1 MTYARSYATSRRP
14 QKIKKFRRTSNKR
27 KIPKLYFRQNAF
39 RSGANL
45 WPKIKAL
52 ILTTGC
58 LLGAMIMLAGFSL
71 FLVAGYQYLLN
82 VPYFC
87 IKNAES
93 ITIIGQARSHPD
105 TILREMQ
112 IKPGTSL
119 LAVQPLKVEKA
130 LLQQPWIE
138 AAELSRVWPDQVSLV
153 IREHQPVALV
163 KIDKKLYLMNSRG
176 ILFKAME
183 PHDPH
188 EFPVITGLEL
198 EHFQR
203 VGGNMTPLLAKVFDF
218 LELLQ
223 EKDNFL
229 SWQNVAEIHVDGER
243 GFTIYPTDLNIG
255 LNLGFHDYKQ
265 KLANLQKVLP
275 HIKQHGELAKI
286 DRIDLNYPQRVLV
299 RLKQNEHLQP

>member
-1 MTYARSYATSRRP
+1 MTYARSYATSRKP

-27 KIPKLYFRQNAF
+27 KIPKLYFRQNA
-39 RSGANL
+39 RNRPSL

-52 ILTTGC
+52 ILTTSC
-58 LLGAMIMLAGFSL
+58 LVGAMVVLAGFSL
-71 FLVAGYQYLLN
+71 MLVAGYQYLLSM
-82 VPYFC
+82 PYFC
-87 IKNAES
+87 IKDADS
-93 ITIIGQARSHPD
+93 IIIVGQNRSQPEA
-105 TILREMQ
+105 ILREMQ
-112 IKPGTSL
+112 IRPGTSL
-119 LAVQPLKVEKA
+119 LAVQPLKVEQA

-138 AAELSRVWPDQVSLV
+138 AAELSRVWPDRVRLIV
-153 IREHQPVALV
+153 REHQPVALV

-176 ILFKAME
+176 IIFKAME

-203 VGGNMTPLLAKVFDF
+203 VGGNKTPLLAKVFDF
-218 LELLQ
+218 MELLQ
-223 EKDNFL
+223 EKDTFL
-229 SWQNVAEIHVDGER
+229 SWQTVAEIHVDAER

-255 LNLGFHDYKQ
+255 LSLGFRDYKQ

>member
-27 KIPKLYFRQNAF
+27 KIPKLYFRQNA
-39 RSGANL
+39 RSRPSL

-52 ILTTGC
+52 ILTAGC
-58 LLGAMIMLAGFSL
+58 LIGAFTVLAGFSL
-71 FLVAGYQYLLN
+71 VLVAGYQYLLSM
-82 VPYFC
+82 PYFC
-87 IKNAES
+87 IKSAES
-93 ITIIGQARSHPD
+93 ITILGQERSHPEPV
-105 TILREMQ
+105 LREMQ
-112 IKPGTSL
+112 IRPGTSL

-138 AAELSRVWPDQVSLV
+138 AVELSRVWPDQIRLV
-153 IREHQPVALV
+153 IREHQPAALV
-163 KIDKKLYLMNSRG
+163 KIDNRLYLMNSRG

-218 LELLQ
+218 MELLQ

-229 SWQNVAEIHVDGER
+229 SWQTVAEIHVDAER

-286 DRIDLNYPQRVLV
+286 ERIDLNYSQRVLV

>member
-14 QKIKKFRRTSNKR
+14 QKIKRFRRTSNKR
-27 KIPKLYFRQNAF
+27 KIPKLHFRQNAF
-39 RSGANL
+39 RRRANL
-45 WPKIKAL
+45 WPKIKAF

-58 LLGAMIMLAGFSL
+58 LIGAVVVLAGFSL
-71 FLVAGYQYLLN
+71 VLVAGYQYLLTM
-82 VPYFC
+82 PHFC
-87 IKNAES
+87 IKDADG
-93 ITIIGQARSHPD
+93 ITIVGQVRSHPEAV
-105 TILREMQ
+105 LREMH
-112 IKPGTSL
+112 IKPGISL
-119 LAVQPLKVEKA
+119 LAVQPLKIEKA

-138 AAELSRVWPDQVSLV
+138 HAELSRVWPDQIRVV
-153 IREHQPVALV
+153 VREHQPVALV
-163 KIDKKLYLMNSRG
+163 KIDKKLYLMNNRG

-203 VGGNMTPLLAKVFDF
+203 IGGTMSPLLAKVFDF
-218 LELLQ
+218 MELLQ
-223 EKDNFL
+223 EKDHFL
-229 SWQNVAEIHVDGER
+229 SLATVAEIHVDAER
-243 GFTIYPTDLNIG
+243 GFTIYPSEFNIG
-255 LNLGFHDYKQ
+255 LSLGFRDYKQ

-275 HIKQHGELAKI
+275 HLQQHGELAKI